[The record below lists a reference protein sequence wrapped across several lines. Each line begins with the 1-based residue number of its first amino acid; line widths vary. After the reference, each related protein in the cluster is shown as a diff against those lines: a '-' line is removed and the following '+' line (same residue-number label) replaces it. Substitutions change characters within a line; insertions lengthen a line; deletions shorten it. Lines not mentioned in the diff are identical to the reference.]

1 MLIQTREGRRNID
14 EALVLCVD
22 RHAVQADHTYVTVF
36 LFTGEQITGIVQL
49 SEPVD
54 NLEPAPLAA

>member
-1 MLIQTREGRRNID
+1 MLIQTRESRLNIN

-22 RHAVQADHTYVTVF
+22 RHAVQGDHAYVTVF
-36 LFTGEQITGIVQL
+36 LFTGEQITGVVL

-54 NLEPAPLAA
+54 NLEPSPLAA

>member
-1 MLIQTREGRRNID
+1 MLIQTKEGRLNVD

-22 RHAVQADHTYVTVF
+22 RHAVQGDHAYVTVF
-36 LFTGEQITGIVQL
+36 LFTGEQITGVVL

>member
-1 MLIQTREGRRNID
+1 MLIQTRAGRLNID

-22 RHAVQADHTYVTVF
+22 RHAVQGDHAYVTVF
-36 LFTGEQITGIVQL
+36 LFTGEQITGVVL

-54 NLEPAPLAA
+54 NLEPSPLAA

>member
-1 MLIQTREGRRNID
+1 MVRSILLMVMAAIGFVCRETAN
-14 EALVLCVD
+14 A
-22 RHAVQADHTYVTVF
+22 YVTVF